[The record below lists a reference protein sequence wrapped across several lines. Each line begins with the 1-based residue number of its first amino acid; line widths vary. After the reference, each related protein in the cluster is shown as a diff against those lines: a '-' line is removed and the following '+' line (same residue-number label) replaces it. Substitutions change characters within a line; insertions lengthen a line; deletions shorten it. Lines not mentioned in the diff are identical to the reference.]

1 MKNVKDL
8 VNLIVRGSMATK
20 VTAGVVAATVVV
32 GGSVGTYYAVKH
44 VNSTKI
50 EKQEMANKKQYVLD
64 GIEILEEN
72 IAKLPDEEDT
82 SNLKEG
88 LEKLKSMD
96 LEMEYEEANS
106 LYDELSKE
114 LASITKSYKEDMQKL
129 RKDFEEFIF
138 TDFTDEEIK
147 TVQDKILEYDT
158 CVGNN
163 EYKNYKNVYNEV
175 IKVYGEVSNKVKER
189 LDVSKNE
196 SSEETTNKENHFEE
210 NNDGSTNSESTN
222 SGAISSSSTV
232 NSSVNSSVSSNAGS
246 SNSGSSNSGSSN
258 SGSTNN
264 SYAESVQTPA
274 QEPVNVPQQPSIPS
288 GYNQEVTSAVWNNI
302 APWYANIYDE
312 SSPYCKMSAEQYNYL
327 YGIAS
332 NLDAGL
338 IDVGTARSQIFGKV
352 FDLLDFGPNPVV
364 AADVLSFTVSGC
376 DATTIYNA
384 IVSRLITFR
393 CDFLYIT
400 VYYDSS
406 TDTSRVTYVGAGF

>member
-32 GGSVGTYYAVKH
+32 GGSVGTYYGVKH

-50 EKQEMANKKQYVLD
+50 EKQEIANKKQYVLD

-96 LEMEYEEANS
+96 LEMEYKEANS
-106 LYDELSKE
+106 LYDELSME
-114 LASITKSYKEDMQKL
+114 LASITKSYKEDMSKL
-129 RKDFEEFIF
+129 RKDFEQFIF

-147 TVQDKILEYDT
+147 TIQDKILEYDT

-163 EYKNYKNVYNEV
+163 EYKNYKNVHSEV
-175 IKVYGEVSNKVKER
+175 IKVYEEVSNKVKER
-189 LDVSKNE
+189 LEGSKENT
-196 SSEETTNKENHFEE
+196 SEENPNEESYFEE
-210 NNDGSTNSESTN
+210 NNDGSSNSESTN
-222 SGAISSSSTV
+222 SGASSSNVSVNVST
-232 NSSVNSSVSSNAGS
+232 NSSVSSNTDS
-246 SNSGSSNSGSSN
+246 SNSGSA
-258 SGSTNN
+258 NN
-264 SYAESVQTPA
+264 GYTESVQTPV
-274 QEPVNVPQQPSIPS
+274 QEPVSVPETPVRPS
-288 GYNQEVTSAVWNNI
+288 GYNSEVRSELWGMI
-302 APWYANIYDE
+302 APSYTNNYDE

-338 IDVGTARSQIFGKV
+338 IDVGTARAQMFDKV
-352 FDLLDFGPNPVV
+352 FDFLDFGPRPVTN
-364 AADVLSFTVSGC
+364 ADVMQFTVSGC
-376 DATTIYNA
+376 DANTIYNG
-384 IVSRLITFR
+384 IISRMVSFGSE
-393 CDFLYIT
+393 FLYLT
-400 VYYDSS
+400 VYYDGS
-406 TDTSRVTYVGAGF
+406 TDTSTVTYVGAGFR